1 MKGIGLLIFGLL
13 INCLLFGNGFTRQK
27 PQVILLTDIGG
38 DTDDEQSLTRFLYY
52 ADHFDIK
59 ALCATSRLGHG
70 QDIRPEIIK
79 EHLQAYREVYPN
91 LVLHSEGFPHPEVLL
106 SLVRE
111 GQGNSEEIGEGF
123 DTEAS
128 EAIIQVVDASE
139 TLVHIPVWGGLRELA
154 QALWK
159 VSQNRSPEEV
169 SAFCRNIQVHAIGD
183 QDGHREYLL
192 REFKELTFIANGY
205 AWYGFTGVRELSAFR
220 GMYMTGNQQ
229 MQDAAWIRANI
240 HGNGPL
246 SERYQLHGHG
256 TNGMKEGDSPSFL
269 GLIDNGLN
277 VPDRPDW
284 GGWGGRYRLLKGELY
299 IDAPDYLEGTL
310 NERHSVAR
318 WRTAFQSDF
327 MARVQWAQLPFEQAN
342 HNPVAVVNGIMA
354 MTPLS
359 ISAKPGERVL
369 LDASK
374 SSDPDGQELAFHWWV
389 YEEIY
394 RPAQPLLFQYA
405 ENKSKIAFEMPV
417 VAPGKAIHLI
427 LEVSDRGQPALTGY
441 KRIIIN
447 PNP

>member
-1 MKGIGLLIFGLL
+1 MKVIVYLFFGLL
-13 INCLLFGNGFTRQK
+13 INCLLLGNGISRQK

-70 QDIRPEIIK
+70 QDIRPELIK
-79 EHLQAYREVYPN
+79 GHLQAYREVYPN
-91 LVLHSEGFPHPEVLL
+91 LILHSKDFPHPDVLV

-111 GQGNSEEIGEGF
+111 GQGNSKDIGESF

-128 EAIIQVVDASE
+128 EAIIKVVDEAQA
-139 TLVHIPVWGGLRELA
+139 LVHIPVWGGLRELA

-159 VSQNRSPEEV
+159 VKQNRAPEEV
-169 SAFCRNIQVHAIGD
+169 KSFCRKIQVHAIGD

-192 REFKELTFIANGY
+192 EEFKELNFIANGY

-220 GMYMTGNQQ
+220 GMYMTGDQH
-229 MQDAAWIRANI
+229 MQDGDWIRANI

-246 SERYQLHGHG
+246 SDRYQLHGHG

-269 GLIDNGLN
+269 GLIGNGLN
-277 VPDRPDW
+277 IPDRPDW
-284 GGWGGRYRLLKGELY
+284 GGWGGRYRLLSSNLY
-299 IDAPDYLEGTL
+299 IDAPDFFGGTL

-327 MARVQWAQLPFEQAN
+327 MARVQWAHLPYEDAN
-342 HNPVAVVNGIMA
+342 HNPKVVLNDHEGVM
-354 MTPLS
+354 PLV
-359 ISAKPGERVL
+359 ISAKPGEQVR
-369 LDASK
+369 LDAGK
-374 SSDPDGQELAFHWWV
+374 SSDPDGQQLDFNWWI

-394 RPAQPLLFQYA
+394 RPTQPIRFHYG
-405 ENKSKIAFEMPV
+405 ENNSAITFEMPV
-417 VAPGKAIHLI
+417 VAAGESVHLI
-427 LEVSDRGQPALTGY
+427 LEVRDRGLPSMIGY
-441 KRIIIN
+441 KRILLN
-447 PNP
+447 PAP